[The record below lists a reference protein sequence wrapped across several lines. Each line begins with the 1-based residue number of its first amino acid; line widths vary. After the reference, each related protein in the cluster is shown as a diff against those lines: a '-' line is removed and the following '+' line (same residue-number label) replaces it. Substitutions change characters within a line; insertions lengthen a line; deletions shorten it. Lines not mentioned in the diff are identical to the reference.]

1 MSKCRSKLWKKMVC
15 LAMACAICFQLCG
28 STVFAAPAVNW
39 KLHHSPTGTPG
50 ENILRWNKT
59 VTTTIS
65 TTRVSVSKVGGGA
78 QIWAHTT
85 NGIDAKFSQSG
96 SATTT
101 GAIGIEVSLNVEYI
115 TYGSSSSSPSGYFT
129 Y

>member
-1 MSKCRSKLWKKMVC
+1 
-15 LAMACAICFQLCG
+15 MACAICFQLCG
-28 STVFAAPAVNW
+28 STAFAASVNW
-39 KLHHSPTGTPG
+39 RLHHSPTGTLG
-50 ENILRWNKT
+50 ENVLRWNKT
-59 VTTTIS
+59 VTTT
-65 TTRVSVSKVGGGA
+65 VSPTGFSVRKVGGGA

-85 NGIDAKFSQSG
+85 NGIDANFSQAG